1 VSAFVGRV
9 AKVDGGDGR
18 PDAASGARAPGRLSV
33 VHLPRWWYVAC
44 LSSELGRRPV
54 ARTVLDTPLVLHRD
68 EAGRPVALLDRCPHR
83 NAPLS
88 LGRVVDG
95 LLECR
100 YHGWRFD
107 RDGTCRAVPGL
118 CTDAGR
124 TARRATGF
132 PAVESDGFVWV
143 FPDTTAPP
151 DREPF
156 RFPQAD
162 DAAYVTVR
170 RSLRVTATLH
180 AALENTLD
188 VPHTAF
194 LHRGLFRGGRA
205 PVEIEVV
212 VRPGPDRVEAEYL
225 GEPRPPGI
233 AGRVLAPH
241 GGVLTHFDRF
251 VLPSIAQVEYR
262 LGRHHL
268 VVTSAFTPVSDFDT
282 RLHAAVTFR
291 LGVPA
296 PVAQAVITPIA
307 NRIFAQDAMI
317 LRRQA
322 ETIRSFG
329 GEQFAST
336 ELDVL
341 GTHIWRM
348 LRRAERGETEPV
360 DSTEQRVRMRV

>member
-1 VSAFVGRV
+1 M
-9 AKVDGGDGR
+9 D
-18 PDAASGARAPGRLSV
+18 GRLSV
-33 VHLPRWWYVAC
+33 VRLPRWWYVAC
-44 LSSELGRRPV
+44 RSDELKGRPL
-54 ARTVLDTPLVLHRD
+54 ARTVLDTRLVLHRD
-68 EAGRPVALLDRCPHR
+68 ETGHPVALLDRCPHR

-107 RDGTCRAVPGL
+107 RDGRCRAVPGL
-118 CTDAGR
+118 CAEADR
-124 TARRATGF
+124 TARRVTAF
-132 PAVESDGFVWV
+132 PTRESDGFVWV

-162 DAAYVTVR
+162 DPAYVTVR
-170 RSLRVTATLH
+170 RSLQVTATLH

-194 LHRGLFRGGRA
+194 LHRGLFRGNRA
-205 PVEIEVV
+205 PVQVEVI
-212 VRPGPDRVEAEYL
+212 VRPGRDRVEAEYV
-225 GEPRPPGI
+225 GEPRPPGL
-233 AGRVLAPH
+233 AGRVLAPQ

-268 VVTSAFTPVSDFDT
+268 LVTTAFTPASDFDT
-282 RLHAAVTFR
+282 RLHTAVTFR
-291 LGVPA
+291 GSLPPA
-296 PVAQAVITPIA
+296 LVKAVVTPVA
-307 NRIFAQDAMI
+307 NRIFAQDRMI
-317 LRRQA
+317 LQAQAGTVRR
-322 ETIRSFG
+322 FG
-329 GEQFAST
+329 GEQFVST

-341 GTHIWRM
+341 GTHIWQL
-348 LRRAERGETEPV
+348 LRRAERGEMGEA
-360 DSTEQRVRMRV
+360 DGGERRVRMTV